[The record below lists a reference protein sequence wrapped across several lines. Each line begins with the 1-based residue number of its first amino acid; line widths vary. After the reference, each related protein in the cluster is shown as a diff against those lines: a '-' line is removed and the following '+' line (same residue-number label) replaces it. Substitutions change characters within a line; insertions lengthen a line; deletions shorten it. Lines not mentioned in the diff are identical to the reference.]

1 MFELNK
7 KQEEFL
13 YRLIDMEKD
22 TNRFNSYIID
32 LIDSKSPYIEY
43 TMLTEL
49 GKAGMIEYAQYGKD
63 LIIGDI
69 TSAGLL
75 YKDYKK
81 EKEMQ
86 VKREHNLKIKC
97 SIIGAVLGSVTI
109 FIITNAVPIT
119 SMILSLF
126 Q

>member
-69 TSAGLL
+69 TSAGLS
-75 YKDYKK
+75 YKEYK
-81 EKEMQ
+81 
-86 VKREHNLKIKC
+86 
-97 SIIGAVLGSVTI
+97 
-109 FIITNAVPIT
+109 
-119 SMILSLF
+119 LSLIHIYIRDE
-126 Q
+126 